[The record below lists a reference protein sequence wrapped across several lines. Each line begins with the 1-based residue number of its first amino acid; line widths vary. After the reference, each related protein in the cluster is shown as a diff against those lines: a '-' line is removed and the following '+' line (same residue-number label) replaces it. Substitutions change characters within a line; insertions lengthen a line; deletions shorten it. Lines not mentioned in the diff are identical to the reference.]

1 MPVKKSDSLRD
12 VIIIGGGISAHTTAL
27 YTARASMNPLV
38 ICGKDPD
45 QLSLTTLVEN
55 FPGFPE
61 GIMGPE
67 LISNCRKQAEK
78 FGAVYVEEKAT
89 SFEVKKGYFEVV
101 AGGKTY
107 KTRTVVISTGAS
119 ARTLGIPGESK
130 YFGRGVSTCAVCDA
144 ALYRNKTVVVVG
156 GGDSAMEEALA
167 LYKFAK
173 KIYIVHRRGEFR
185 ASKIMQDRV
194 LKAKDKIQV
203 LWNSGVTEVLGDGK
217 FVTGVKI
224 QDVITKKFFEVKC
237 DGMFLAIGHDPNTQ
251 LFAGKVAL
259 DEQGY
264 IVTDKN
270 SRTNVPGVYAAGDV
284 QDPRF
289 KQAVTSAGTG
299 CQAALEAEKFV
310 ENLKAEG
317 KY

>member
-1 MPVKKSDSLRD
+1 MPSKSEKVHD
-12 VIIIGGGISAHTTAL
+12 VIIIGGGIAAHTAAL
-27 YTARASMNPLV
+27 YTARASMQPLV
-38 ICGKDPD
+38 LSGKEPD
-45 QLSLTTLVEN
+45 QLSTTTLVEN
-55 FPGFPE
+55 FPGFPN

-78 FGAVYVEEKAT
+78 FGAEYVEEKAD
-89 SFEVKKGYFEVV
+89 SFEVKKDRFVV
-101 AGGKTY
+101 GANGRKY
-107 KTRTVVISTGAS
+107 PSRTVIMSTGAS
-119 ARTLGIPGESK
+119 AKSLGIPGEK
-130 YFGRGVSTCAVCDA
+130 EYWGRGVSTCAVCDA
-144 ALYRNKTVVVVG
+144 ALYRNRDVVVIG
-156 GGDSAMEEALA
+156 GGDSAMEESLA

-173 KIYIVHRRGEFR
+173 KIYIVHRRDAFK

-194 LKAKDKIQV
+194 LKLKDKIQIV
-203 LWNSGVTEVLGDGK
+203 WNSAATEVLGDSK

-224 QDVITKKFFEVKC
+224 QDVNTNKVSQLKC
-237 DGMFLAIGHDPNTQ
+237 DGFFLAIGHTPNTQ
-251 LFAGKVAL
+251 VFAGKIAL
-259 DEQGY
+259 DKQGY

-270 SRTNVPGVYAAGDV
+270 SRTNVPGVFAAGDV

-289 KQAVTSAGTG
+289 KQAATSAGTG